1 MAELKRTYYPNGDLA
16 TEVFEINGKR
26 EGVFKSYH
34 INITNITELYNKID
48 TTNSPKHISCICYY
62 FDGKINGEYI
72 TYHYNGD
79 LCCIC
84 NYVDGK
90 IEGEWKKYYSSGQLE
105 TIGNYIDGKQDGQFI
120 TYNDNSSELC
130 RDKDSY
136 TIKDISNYVNGEKVL
151 NSLFN

>member
-1 MAELKRTYYPNGDLA
+1 MTELKYTYYPNGELA
-16 TEVFEINGKR
+16 TEEYEINGKR
-26 EGVFKSYH
+26 YGVFKSYH
-34 INITNITELYNKID
+34 INLKSITALYDKVD
-48 TTNSPKHISCICYY
+48 TTNSPKQ
-62 FDGKINGEYI
+62 
-72 TYHYNGD
+72 

-84 NYVDGK
+84 NYIDGK
-90 IEGEWKKYYSSGQLE
+90 IHGVFKSYYKNGQLNTICNYIDDKIEGKWIKYYSSGQLE
-105 TIGNYIDGKQDGQFI
+105 TIGNYINGKQEGQFI